1 LVETSYVAVFLIG
14 LFGGV
19 HCAGMCGGIVAALGL
34 AASRRGGAVVPVAP
48 VAPVAAPATVA
59 RVPIASIGV
68 AGNAVMTPGTTGT
81 ATFANATARLS
92 GRVLAF
98 NLARVS
104 TYTALGAVAGT
115 LGSLGL
121 VMERM
126 LPVQQA
132 ALVVANLMLLAMGL
146 YVAGYRRLVVAVESL
161 GAPLWRRVRPVAA
174 RALGGGGTRG
184 LMLGGALWGLVPC
197 GMVYTVLIAALT
209 TGRALDGA
217 LLMAAFGLGTLP
229 NLVLMGTSAAWLA
242 RVRRHAGLRR
252 ALGAALIGFALVGL
266 LRIDTVLGMPLLGE
280 LCFRPR

>member
-1 LVETSYVAVFLIG
+1 MVETSYLAVFLIG

-34 AASRRGGAVVPVAP
+34 AASRHGGAGVPVSGP
-48 VAPVAAPATVA
+48 VGGLTGAPAGGPVGGP
-59 RVPIASIGV
+59 VGV
-68 AGNAVMTPGTTGT
+68 GAGA
-81 ATFANATARLS
+81 AARLS
-92 GRVLAF
+92 GRVLTF

-104 TYTALGAVAGT
+104 TYAALGALAGT

-132 ALVVANLMLLAMGL
+132 ALVVANLMLLAMGS
-146 YVAGYRRLVVAVESL
+146 YVAGYRRLVMAVESL
-161 GAPLWRRVRPVAA
+161 GAPLWRRVRPVAS
-174 RALGGGGTRG
+174 RALGTGGRG
-184 LMLGGALWGLVPC
+184 GLVTAGALWGLVPC

-209 TGRALDGA
+209 TGRTLDGA

-229 NLVLMGTSAAWLA
+229 NLVLMGTSAAWLS
-242 RVRRHAGLRR
+242 RVRRQPGLRR
-252 ALGAALIGFALVGL
+252 AFGAVLVFFALVGL
-266 LRIDTVLGMPLLGE
+266 LRIDAVLDLPLLGE

>member
-1 LVETSYVAVFLIG
+1 MVETSLVAVFLIG

-34 AASRRGGAVVPVAP
+34 ATSGRPGAGAGPARVIPVVPVAGAVP
-48 VAPVAAPATVA
+48 AAAGTFPGSPRAVRATGAADAAA
-59 RVPIASIGV
+59 RGA
-68 AGNAVMTPGTTGT
+68 
-81 ATFANATARLS
+81 

-104 TYTALGAVAGT
+104 TYTALGAAAGT

-132 ALVVANLMLLAMGL
+132 ALVLANLMLLAMGL
-146 YVAGYRRLVVAVESL
+146 YVAGHRRLVVGIEAM

-174 RALGGGGTRG
+174 RALGGGDVRG
-184 LMLGGALWGLVPC
+184 LVAAGALWGLVPC
-197 GMVYTVLIAALT
+197 GMVYTVLIAAMT
-209 TGRALDGA
+209 TGAATDGA

-242 RVRRHAGLRR
+242 RVRRHAGLRL
-252 ALGAALIGFALVGL
+252 ALGTALVAFALAGL
-266 LRIDTVLGMPLLGE
+266 LRIDAVLGLPLLGE
-280 LCFRPR
+280 LCFRPG